1 LPSLAYEG
9 VTLVVSPLIALMEQQ
24 VAFLASKGVPAACL
38 TSGKTADEEREV
50 RERLRRGALK
60 LLYVAPER
68 FNNERFRGL
77 LQSVRIGL
85 FAVDEA
91 HCISEWGHNFRP
103 DYLKLAQAAKEC
115 RVERVLAL
123 TATATP
129 QVAED
134 ICAGF
139 DIPMA
144 GRLDVKREV
153 LATALTYLELDGL
166 LRQRTPLYL
175 GYELKFLRERDDVLA
190 TFDEG
195 RRRFLA
201 KVFDQ
206 SKKGRIWLR
215 LDPREVAKALGED
228 RTRIVKALDY
238 LAEKGHIELR
248 TADAR
253 SRYSVERL
261 PADRVA
267 LLDSLH
273 DRFDR
278 RERNELA
285 RIQEVLALVT
295 SGACQ
300 ANVLAQRFGEAR
312 SAGCGTCSACRGLP
326 RSVQAANDPGPI
338 AEALDR
344 ASLAGAQTKSP
355 VLRDTR
361 SAARFL
367 CGIPSP
373 GLARARLYRHPLFGS
388 LGPWRFGEALD
399 EIQAATASRIGSSGA
414 VHAAPGGAGGLRPV
428 SRADGSAG

>member
-1 LPSLAYEG
+1 MEG
-9 VTLVVSPLIALMEQQ
+9 
-24 VAFLASKGVPAACL
+24 
-38 TSGKTADEEREV
+38 
-50 RERLRRGALK
+50 
-60 LLYVAPER
+60 PER
-68 FNNERFRGL
+68 AEIQDWWLTGSDRIVVATIAFGMGIDKAD
-77 LQSVRIGL
+77 VRYVYHYNLPKSIESYSQEIGRAGRDGAPATVEL
-85 FAVDEA
+85 FA
-91 HCISEWGHNFRP
+91 S
-103 DYLKLAQAAKEC
+103 
-115 RVERVLAL
+115 
-123 TATATP
+123 
-129 QVAED
+129 AED
-134 ICAGF
+134 VRTLENFACGDTPSRSVLDRLLGELF
-139 DIPMA
+139 GGEVELELSMTDLA

-175 GYELKFLRERDDVLA
+175 GYELKFLRERDEVLA
-190 TFDEG
+190 AFDEG

-206 SKKGRIWLR
+206 AKKGRIWLR

-312 SAGCGTCSACRGLP
+312 SGGCGTCSACRGLP

-344 ASLAGAQTKSP
+344 AALAGAQTKYP

-399 EIQAATASRIGSSGA
+399 EVQAATASKIGSSGA